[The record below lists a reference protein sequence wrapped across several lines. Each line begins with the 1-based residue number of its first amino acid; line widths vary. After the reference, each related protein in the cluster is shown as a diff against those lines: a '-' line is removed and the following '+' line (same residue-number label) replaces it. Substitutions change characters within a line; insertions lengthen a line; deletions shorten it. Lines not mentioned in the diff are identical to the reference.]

1 MIKNVFNNAFTLYLK
16 NLSILVRIHKIPT
29 SSNIA
34 YMSGHL
40 CIGHLVRLLH
50 LLSALSSTLLSSVPS
65 LGLLD
70 HVEHQRLDQV
80 RENLELSSDKR
91 CPRFPRVGRDH
102 EQGEQAV
109 APHQEKVV
117 GFLNY
122 KGLFINIVITFHCSS

>member
-1 MIKNVFNNAFTLYLK
+1 MYYVFISL
-16 NLSILVRIHKIPT
+16 
-29 SSNIA
+29 NIA

-50 LLSALSSTLLSSVPS
+50 LLAALSSTVLSSVPS

-102 EQGEQAV
+102 
-109 APHQEKVV
+109 
-117 GFLNY
+117 
-122 KGLFINIVITFHCSS
+122 

>member
-1 MIKNVFNNAFTLYLK
+1 MYYVF
-16 NLSILVRIHKIPT
+16 I

-50 LLSALSSTLLSSVPS
+50 LLPALSSS

-80 RENLELSSDKR
+80 REDLELSSDKR

-117 GFLNY
+117 GFLN
-122 KGLFINIVITFHCSS
+122 KGLFINIVIAFHCSRDQFDQNGQSKSSIK